1 MIAIAVSC
9 SALQIPLQVT
19 DSLIPM
25 LDALVER
32 LTVGSVSS
40 LLIVPVAVV
49 VAPRMAFVT
58 AETVTVKVSLPSV
71 IVSPQTV
78 TSMLPELVFAAI
90 VVEVPVLTKSTPAP
104 QAAPPVAVPFASE

>member
-1 MIAIAVSC
+1 MSFVAVPVGV
-9 SALQIPLQVT
+9 LMGTVT
-19 DSLIPM
+19 LFAETAESVAVTVTEPPVSDM

-58 AETVTVKVSLPSV
+58 AETVTAKVSLPSV

-78 TSMLPELVFAAI
+78 TSMLPELVFEI
-90 VVEVPVLTKSTPAP
+90 GRVHV
-104 QAAPPVAVPFASE
+104 